1 MRYKKTIPENDNS
14 LQNRFTAYLMT
25 ALHRKRYNVI
35 TSRIRHQ
42 EYEISMDLQDIPIV
56 QSKEWVSDTRDIV
69 TIEQI
74 EFQNDQLEQAIGSLN
89 ERERFVLFNRVLA
102 ERSFEDIAADLNLT
116 YKGTAAIY
124 YRAMQKIKKNMGGEK
139 LEF

>member
-89 ERERFVLFNRVLA
+89 ERERFVLLTKISF
-102 ERSFEDIAADLNLT
+102 RSFVSLC
-116 YKGTAAIY
+116 
-124 YRAMQKIKKNMGGEK
+124 
-139 LEF
+139 